1 MRFAV
6 TATDRYLNI
15 FQAFVERGWTAVKV
29 FTGSVDNRIHRNSA
43 VLDYA
48 RRLNLDVQ
56 ISRLTEANLREL
68 ADRGCEVLVVAS
80 YEWRISDWR
89 PHLRY
94 AVNFHPAPLPRGR
107 GVYPLPAAILEEAA
121 TWGLSCHKVEHEFDS
136 GDVLQSVEFPL
147 AVDEDHDSLDLRLQL
162 AARPLALDIADHLV
176 EYWDAAK
183 PQVGGTYYPKW
194 SEAQRSLDFSQTVGQ
209 ILRRVRAFGPIECI
223 AHLNDATLHVRR
235 AVGWTEAHNLPP
247 GTVAHVNHLA
257 FVVAVA
263 DGYVALTE
271 WSLLD
276 PDVVTGTLQRR

>member
-1 MRFAV
+1 MRFAI

-15 FQAFVERGWTAVKV
+15 FQAFVERGWSPVKV

-48 RRLNLDVQ
+48 RRLRLDVQ
-56 ISRLTEANLREL
+56 MSRLTDANLREL
-68 ADRGCEVLVVAS
+68 TDRGCDVLVVAS
-80 YEWRISDWR
+80 YEWRIGDWR
-89 PHLRY
+89 PHLKY

-107 GVYPLPAAILEEAA
+107 GAYPLPAAILEEAA

-136 GDVLQSVEFPL
+136 GDVLRTVELPL
-147 AVDEDHDSLDLRLQL
+147 ADSEDHDSLDLRLQL
-162 AARPLALDIADHLV
+162 AARPFAADIADHFV

-194 SEAQRSLDFSQTVGQ
+194 GEAERRLDFSQTVAQ

-223 AHLNDATLHVRR
+223 AHLNSTTLHVRR
-235 AVGWTEAHNLPP
+235 AVGWTEAHKLPP
-247 GTVAHVNHLA
+247 GTVAHVNHLT

-263 DGYVALTE
+263 DGYIALTE
-271 WSLLD
+271 WSLLN
-276 PDVVTGTLQRR
+276 PDIVTGTPRR

>member
-1 MRFAV
+1 MRFAI

-15 FQAFVERGWTAVKV
+15 FQAFVERGWTPVKV

-48 RRLNLDVQ
+48 RRLQLDVQ
-56 ISRLTEANLREL
+56 ISRLTDANLRGL

-80 YEWRISDWR
+80 YEWRIGDWR
-89 PHLRY
+89 PYLKY

-107 GVYPLPAAILEEAA
+107 GAYPLPAAILEEAA

-136 GDVLQSVEFPL
+136 GDVLRVVELPL
-147 AVDEDHDSLDLRLQL
+147 ADSEDHDSLDLRLQL
-162 AARPLALDIADHLV
+162 AARPFAADIAAHFV
-176 EYWDAAK
+176 EYWNAAK

-194 SEAQRSLDFSQTVGQ
+194 GEAERRLDFSQTVAQ

-223 AHLNDATLHVRR
+223 AHLNNTTLFVRR
-235 AVGWTEAHNLPP
+235 AVGWTEAHRLPP
-247 GTVAHVNHLA
+247 GTVAHVNHLT

-263 DGYVALTE
+263 DGYIALTE
-271 WSLLD
+271 WSLLN
-276 PDVVTGTLQRR
+276 PDTVTGTPRR

>member
-15 FQAFVERGWTAVKV
+15 FQTFVERGWTPVKV
-29 FTGSVDNRIHRNSA
+29 FTGNVDNRIHRNSA

-48 RRLNLDVQ
+48 RRLQVDVQ
-56 ISRLTEANLREL
+56 VSRLTEANLREL

-80 YEWRISDWR
+80 YEWRIGDWR
-89 PHLRY
+89 PYLKY

-107 GVYPLPAAILEEAA
+107 GAYPLPAAILEEAA

-136 GDVLQSVEFPL
+136 GDVLRAVEFAL
-147 AVDEDHDSLDLRLQL
+147 SDDEDHDSLDLRLQL
-162 AARPLALDIADHLV
+162 AARPLVADIAEHFV
-176 EYWDAAK
+176 EYWNCAK

-194 SEAQRSLDFSQTVGQ
+194 GEAQRRLDFSQTVAQ

-223 AHLNDATLHVRR
+223 AHLNNTTLHVRR
-235 AVGWTEAHNLPP
+235 AVGWIEPHNLPP
-247 GTVAHVNHLA
+247 GAVAHINHLT

-271 WSLLD
+271 WSLLG
-276 PDVVTGTLQRR
+276 PDVVTGTPRR